1 MRRQAKQ
8 VSASRIRHSL
18 TFSELLVRLFVGA
31 VCLSGIGVVSLRF
44 YDALRLRMKQRA
56 LVASVEN
63 RGTDKLDA
71 EIREAATEHAFE
83 PSKVLSEASGSTVD
97 KSITAVDAAPRTDAS
112 VIDTPQ
118 QGEKGSSGS
127 SEREAEDSAGGE
139 VTVSAL
145 EQEPLLGP
153 DMGASESV
161 LMGTSQ
167 SGGAEGS
174 LLSPDNES
182 IAGKF
187 VLPEFEL
194 TDLTAGRSY
203 DPIETHKGK
212 VIILDFWASWCAPC
226 LEEMKLLQS
235 TFGEYNAEQFQLIAV
250 NTEES
255 KAIVEKAVENYQITS
270 QVALDLEGSAASI
283 FGVEALP
290 TLVLI
295 DQAGTVQRIH
305 VGLEQG
311 LGETIQAE
319 VDRLLSGQD
328 LPVSEGLVSRLVLAN
343 VKVSHG
349 ESIVLNKPAESLP
362 SHEALSDIVLANG
375 QVYSVGDHLAEA
387 EKRFDRFFAESSE
400 RSEKGRTSLTNEE
413 TGLPTLVFSRRGE
426 QLHGPL
432 MSFHENGKR
441 QSFIHYSFG
450 KRIATLVSWDPTGRP
465 LVMEEYRNGRK
476 DGVRAIFKS
485 CGGDC
490 TTAHL
495 WVAEEWRQGK
505 LLATHVGLGG
515 SEVVRNE
522 IHSNATVSMTSAGEV
537 EYRLA
542 SQQFSDYDQR
552 LKADEDK
559 LKQAVSD
566 HCKQLKRDF
575 RAQANARL
583 IASSARTHSFTSMLN
598 SGSGRSSAL
607 SGQRSMFS
615 GPSMMMRNCGRS

>member
-1 MRRQAKQ
+1 MRRRAKQ
-8 VSASRIRHSL
+8 ASSSRIRHSL

-31 VCLSGIGVVSLRF
+31 VCLSGIGFFSVRF
-44 YDALRLRMKQRA
+44 YDALRLRMGQRA

-63 RGTDKLDA
+63 RGTGRMGV
-71 EIREAATEHAFE
+71 EIRETSTEHALDPGE
-83 PSKVLSEASGSTVD
+83 VLSEASVATVD
-97 KSITAVDAAPRTDAS
+97 KSITPVDAAPTTDAS
-112 VIDTPQ
+112 VINALQ

-127 SEREAEDSAGGE
+127 SGREAEDSAGGE

-145 EQEPLLGP
+145 EQEPLLVP
-153 DMGASESV
+153 EMGASESL
-161 LMGTSQ
+161 LMGSNQ
-167 SGGAEGS
+167 SGGVEGAP
-174 LLSPDNES
+174 LIQDNRS

-187 VLPEFEL
+187 VLPEFEIK
-194 TDLTAGRSY
+194 DLTAGRSY
-203 DPIETHKGK
+203 DPIETYRGK
-212 VIILDFWASWCAPC
+212 VIILDFWASWCGPC
-226 LEEMKLLQS
+226 LEELKLLHN
-235 TFGEYNAEQFQLIAV
+235 TFGEYDAERFQLIAV

-255 KAIVEKAVENYQITS
+255 KATVEKAVENYQITS
-270 QVALDLEGSAASI
+270 LVALDLEGSAASI

-295 DQAGTVQRIH
+295 DQAGNVQRIH

-319 VDRLLSGQD
+319 VDRLLSGQE
-328 LPVSEGLVSRLVLAN
+328 LPVSDGLDSRLFLAN
-343 VKVSHG
+343 VERSRS

-375 QVYSVGDHLAEA
+375 EVYSVGDHLAEA

-450 KRIATLVSWDPTGRP
+450 KRIATLVSWDPAGRP

-485 CGGDC
+485 CGGEC

-505 LLATHVGLGG
+505 LLARHVGMGG
-515 SEVVRNE
+515 SEVERNE
-522 IHSNATVSMTSAGEV
+522 IQSIANASTTSPSEV

-542 SQQFSDYDQR
+542 SQQFSDYDER
-552 LKADEDK
+552 LAADEDK
-559 LKQAVSD
+559 LKQAVSQY
-566 HCKQLKRDF
+566 HKQLKRDF

-583 IASSARTHSFTSMLN
+583 IASTARTHSFTSMLN
-598 SGSGRSSAL
+598 SGSGRSSTL

-615 GPSMMMRNCGRS
+615 GPSMMIRNCGRS

>member
-1 MRRQAKQ
+1 MSQWHRR
-8 VSASRIRHSL
+8 
-18 TFSELLVRLFVGA
+18 
-31 VCLSGIGVVSLRF
+31 CLIAF
-44 YDALRLRMKQRA
+44 YDALRLRLKQRA

-63 RGTDKLDA
+63 HGTDKLDA

-97 KSITAVDAAPRTDAS
+97 KSITAVDAAPRTGAS

-118 QGEKGSSGS
+118 QGEKGSSRS

-145 EQEPLLGP
+145 EQEPLLVP
-153 DMGASESV
+153 EMGASESV
-161 LMGTSQ
+161 LMGTNQ
-167 SGGAEGS
+167 SGGGEGF

-235 TFGEYNAEQFQLIAV
+235 TFGEYDAEQFQLIAV

-343 VKVSHG
+343 VKGSHG
-349 ESIVLNKPAESLP
+349 EAIVLNKPAESLP

-375 QVYSVGDHLAEA
+375 QVYSVGDHLA
-387 EKRFDRFFAESSE
+387 
-400 RSEKGRTSLTNEE
+400 
-413 TGLPTLVFSRRGE
+413 
-426 QLHGPL
+426 
-432 MSFHENGKR
+432 
-441 QSFIHYSFG
+441 
-450 KRIATLVSWDPTGRP
+450 
-465 LVMEEYRNGRK
+465 
-476 DGVRAIFKS
+476 
-485 CGGDC
+485 
-490 TTAHL
+490 
-495 WVAEEWRQGK
+495 
-505 LLATHVGLGG
+505 
-515 SEVVRNE
+515 
-522 IHSNATVSMTSAGEV
+522 
-537 EYRLA
+537 
-542 SQQFSDYDQR
+542 
-552 LKADEDK
+552 
-559 LKQAVSD
+559 
-566 HCKQLKRDF
+566 
-575 RAQANARL
+575 
-583 IASSARTHSFTSMLN
+583 
-598 SGSGRSSAL
+598 
-607 SGQRSMFS
+607 
-615 GPSMMMRNCGRS
+615 